1 MDPYTPTAA
10 AIPQPAPTTSAVLRI
25 QPWRRVLLGLAC
37 LMPMLLMFSAL
48 LGYRAQLGESPMFAI
63 SSGIAFILLLGWLFV
78 RVYNLGSV
86 VVDAE
91 GLSHA
96 SLRLGLPRRQRLRWD
111 QVQRVRYTDSAY
123 RFSAA
128 DGREVILSAALL
140 PDTQVTVHALRLL
153 MPTRLLAQ
161 LGLRA
166 H

>member
-1 MDPYTPTAA
+1 MDPYTRTAA
-10 AIPQPAPTTSAVLRI
+10 AIPQPAPTMSAALRI

-48 LGYRAQLGESPMFAI
+48 LGYRAGHGENPVFAV
-63 SSGIAFILLLGWLFV
+63 SSGIAFILFLGWLFV
-78 RVYNLGSV
+78 RAYSLGSV

-96 SLRLGLPRRQRLRWD
+96 SLRLGLPRRQRLRWE

-123 RFSAA
+123 RFSGA

-140 PDTQVTVHALRLL
+140 PDTQVTVHALRLFV
-153 MPTRLLAQ
+153 PTRLLAQ

>member
-1 MDPYTPTAA
+1 MSRANPTLPIVLSRMVLTA
-10 AIPQPAPTTSAVLRI
+10 TLRI

-37 LMPMLLMFSAL
+37 LMPMLLMISAL
-48 LGYRAQLGESPMFAI
+48 LGYRARHGENPVFAVG
-63 SSGIAFILLLGWLFV
+63 SGVAFILFLGWLFV
-78 RVYNLGSV
+78 RVYRLGSV

-96 SLRLGLPRRQRLRWD
+96 SLRLGLPRRQRLRWE

-123 RFSAA
+123 RFSDV

-140 PDTQVTVHALRLL
+140 PDTQVTVHALRLF

>member
-1 MDPYTPTAA
+1 MDPYNRTAA
-10 AIPQPAPTTSAVLRI
+10 AIPQPAPTMSAALRI

-48 LGYRAQLGESPMFAI
+48 LGYRAEHDESPVLAV
-63 SSGIAFILLLGWLFV
+63 SSGVAFILFLGWLFV
-78 RVYNLGSV
+78 HVYRLGSV

-96 SLRLGLPRRQRLRWD
+96 SLRLGMPRRQRLRWD

-123 RFSAA
+123 RFSGA

-140 PDTQVTVHALRLL
+140 PDTQVTLHALRLF

>member
-1 MDPYTPTAA
+1 MDPYTRTTAAVPQTAA
-10 AIPQPAPTTSAVLRI
+10 AASAALRI

-37 LMPMLLMFSAL
+37 LIPMLLMLAAL
-48 LGYRAQLGESPMFAI
+48 LSQRADLGGHPLFAV
-63 SSGIAFILLLGWLFV
+63 SSGIAFILCLGWLFA
-78 RVYNLGSV
+78 RVYSLGSV
-86 VVDAE
+86 VVDAQ
-91 GLSHA
+91 GLSQS
-96 SLRLGLPRRQRLRWD
+96 SLRLGLPRQRQLRWE
-111 QVQRVRYTDSAY
+111 QVLNVRYTDSAY

-140 PDTQVTVHALRLL
+140 PDTQVTVHALRLF